1 MDVQMCTPSDDK
13 LVIIES
19 LHVSSIHKFSVS
31 TQVYRRV
38 YGVCHSQDVYFDNEK
53 LNKPLSGLQ
62 ILQNF
67 ISGGDRVTTKPT
79 GEELVI
85 TRYMGSRNYLKPV
98 GDLNVNNEIGK
109 ALSKDYYIGR
119 LGQLFAYGTDPIPD
133 VKLFGNASM
142 TFSMA
147 GNGAYPVAVAVYD
160 SATGNLSQVLDP
172 VEKKRMILE
181 LVK

>member
-1 MDVQMCTPSDDK
+1 MDVQMCTPEDDK

-38 YGVCHSQDVYFDNEK
+38 YGVCRTQDIYFDNQK
-53 LNKPLSGLQ
+53 INKPLSRLQ

-67 ISGGDRVTTKPT
+67 LGGGDRVTTKPT
-79 GEELVI
+79 GDELVI

-98 GDLNVNNEIGK
+98 GDLNVNNELGK
-109 ALSKDYYIGR
+109 ALSKDYYVGR

-133 VKLFGNASM
+133 IKLFGNANI
-142 TFSMA
+142 TFSMP
-147 GNGAYPVAVAVYD
+147 GNGSYPVTVAVYD
-160 SATGNLSQVLDP
+160 IATGDLTQVLDP
-172 VEKKRMILE
+172 IEKKRMILE